1 MFHLN
6 WRPLPAVI
14 GILAVE
20 IYIGACVRDA
30 WVRPY
35 AGDLLAVVLVYATLR
50 MVLALPA
57 PALATV
63 SFLVGAIVEAI
74 QYLGIPEILGIAHHP
89 LLAVVVGTTFQWEDL
104 LAYAIGALIALL
116 FDAKTRWWSNHS

>member
-1 MFHLN
+1 MRPSGWCLLCRPPH
-6 WRPLPAVI
+6 WR
-14 GILAVE
+14 
-20 IYIGACVRDA
+20 R
-30 WVRPY
+30 
-35 AGDLLAVVLVYATLR
+35 
-50 MVLALPA
+50 
-57 PALATV
+57 

-116 FDAKTRWWSNHS
+116 IDAKTRWWSNHS